1 MQLRG
6 VSTILAIDVNIL
18 RDILLNNP
26 VAG

>member
-1 MQLRG
+1 MQLCG